1 MDTPTEIWIPD
12 GEHSVTPPMVT
23 EMPTPI
29 PVPPPLPAHG
39 CPQGAD
45 GGHWLRAGSKERALA
60 GGAATITASAAATG
74 IAMPARTVTTG
85 RALVT
90 DRAVLGVPGAVARLT
105 ARRSAG

>member
-12 GEHSVTPPMVT
+12 GEHPVRPPMVT

-29 PVPPPLPAHG
+29 PGPPP
-39 CPQGAD
+39 
-45 GGHWLRAGSKERALA
+45 KERALA

-74 IAMPARTVTTG
+74 TAMPARAVTIG
-85 RALVT
+85 RALAT